1 MSPSFLPLA
10 AALLLV
16 SAGTAAAQSYAEA
29 PAPGLQAGSAFS
41 GMVSVGTMYAGR
53 FGAASYLNPVLGY
66 QLTRRFR
73 VFAGGTYLRTFP
85 GVVLAPGPTAE
96 GGAATPVA
104 LRGFN
109 RYFIQGGGT
118 YDVSNRLSL
127 TGTAWKEL
135 TPLTTDNYRVNPYAG
150 FGQGMSLRADYHITP
165 NFSVSGGL
173 RMTQGG
179 YPGAGY
185 TQPGAMLG
193 F

>member
-1 MSPSFLPLA
+1 MARSIIPF

-16 SAGTAAAQSYAEA
+16 SAGPAAAQSFAQA
-29 PAPGLQAGSAFS
+29 PVLGLQRGPAVS

-53 FGAASYLNPVLGY
+53 FGAASYLSPVLSY
-66 QLTRRFR
+66 QLTPRFR
-73 VFAGGTYLRTFP
+73 VFTGGTYLRTFP
-85 GVVLAPGPTAE
+85 GVGLAPGP
-96 GGAATPVA
+96 GGDAATPVA

-109 RYFIQGGGT
+109 RYFVQGGGT
-118 YDVSNRLSL
+118 YDVSARLSL

-173 RMTQGG
+173 RMSQGG

-185 TQPGAMLG
+185 GLPGAMLG